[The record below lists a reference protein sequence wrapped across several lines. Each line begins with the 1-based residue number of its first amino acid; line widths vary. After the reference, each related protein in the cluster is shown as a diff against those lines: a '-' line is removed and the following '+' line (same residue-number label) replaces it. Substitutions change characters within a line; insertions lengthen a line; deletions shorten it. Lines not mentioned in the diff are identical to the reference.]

1 VLEDDDGNVLNI
13 GRRSRTVPRAM
24 AHALRIRDKHCMF
37 PGCCQ
42 WQHTDAHHL
51 QHWAD
56 GGETS
61 LNNLVTLCRYHHG
74 ELHKGSYRI
83 AWGDDNTLVFTDR
96 HHQLISRACYPQFVG
111 TSSTIEADH
120 QQLGLDIDEH
130 TAECEWTGESMNVS
144 MTVGELLVSSQHAPR
159 S

>member
-1 VLEDDDGNVLNI
+1 V
-13 GRRSRTVPRAM
+13 
-24 AHALRIRDKHCMF
+24 F

-83 AWGDDNTLVFTDR
+83 DWSDGNTLAFTDK
-96 HHQLISRACYPQFVG
+96 HDQLISRACYPQFAG

-144 MTVGELLVSSQHAPR
+144 MTVGELLVSSQ
-159 S
+159 